1 VSFNNSS
8 KDAFGIFARRT
19 LCLWINLDQS
29 LNLETFKHT
38 LDMKHK
44 VVKNDWFNCI
54 DNIES
59 NDRINVEDLG
69 KRWKETFVIYFRAP
83 SQGSLGD

>member
-1 VSFNNSS
+1 
-8 KDAFGIFARRT
+8 
-19 LCLWINLDQS
+19 
-29 LNLETFKHT
+29 
-38 LDMKHK
+38 MKHK